1 MLLMVCMGIIMLNKM
16 KKLITRSLLILILI
30 CIVGYFSIANFY
42 KDVFMV
48 NTWINGVYCT
58 GKTVQEVNTELL
70 LKTKAPFL
78 TIESN
83 NGNIGEINMAKAAY
97 SEDYETGLQDH
108 LDNQNV
114 YKWPLYLFVEKNIE
128 ILPER
133 TWDEER
139 LKNLVIGLDV
149 VKEECPEELKVD
161 IVLGQNGYEL
171 YDNLYEVLQPELLA
185 EYVNQAFTIGETT
198 IRISESN
205 AYEDEKP
212 DKEQE
217 HERLI
222 WGELQEF
229 LNCGIV
235 YDMGAEK
242 ITLDK
247 SITSSF
253 VQTDEAGEF
262 LLDGNQRFQVDYEG
276 IDRFIDNLAKEYN
289 TVGTQLAFAA
299 TSGKTVLVDYVTYG
313 TELDV
318 EAEKEYLRK
327 AFAEGVSEVHIPTY
341 LKEGYVRGKNDVG
354 DTYIEVDMTAQK
366 LYCYKAG
373 ELLLETDIVTGN
385 MRRKWDTPAGVN
397 FVYNK
402 QKKRVLRGPGYAT
415 PVDFWMPVKGAIG
428 LHDADWRK
436 EFGGEIYLKNGSHGC
451 VNIPPE
457 IMPTI
462 YEEYEIGTPVIM
474 FY

>member
-1 MLLMVCMGIIMLNKM
+1 ML
-16 KKLITRSLLILILI
+16 LI
-30 CIVGYFSIANFY
+30 CIAGYFCIAHFY

-48 NTWINGVYCT
+48 NTWINGIYCT
-58 GKTVQEVNTELL
+58 GKTVNEVNTELL
-70 LKTKAPFL
+70 LNAKAPFL
-78 TIESN
+78 TIEDK
-83 NGNIGEINMAKAAY
+83 NGNIGEINMAKASY
-97 SEDYETGLQDH
+97 CEDYEVGLQNQ

-114 YKWPLYLFVEKNIE
+114 YKWPFYLFTVKNIE

-133 TWDEER
+133 TWDEEK
-139 LKNLVIGLDV
+139 LKTLVTELDV
-149 VKEECPEELKVD
+149 VKAERPEKLTVE
-161 IVLGQNGYEL
+161 IIMGQDGYEL
-171 YDNLYEVLQPELLA
+171 YDNLYGVFQPELFA
-185 EYVNQAFTIGETT
+185 ESVSMNFRIGETNT
-198 IRISESN
+198 KIADSE

-212 DKEQE
+212 TVDQE
-217 HERLI
+217 NIRGLWE
-222 WGELQEF
+222 ELQDF
-229 LNCGIV
+229 LDSGIV
-235 YDMGAEK
+235 YDMGAEQ
-242 ITLDK
+242 IILDK
-247 SITSSF
+247 TITSDF
-253 VQTDEAGEF
+253 VLKDESGAF
-262 LLDGNQRFQVDYEG
+262 ILDEKQRFQIDYEG

-299 TSGKTVLVDYVTYG
+299 TRGETVMVDYVTYG

-318 EAEKEYLRK
+318 EAEKAYLRD
-327 AFAEGVSEVHIPTY
+327 AFTDKIKEVHVPTY
-341 LKEGYVRGKNDVG
+341 LQEGYVRGKNDIG
-354 DTYIEVDMTAQK
+354 NTYIEVDMTNQK
-366 LYCYKAG
+366 LYCYKEG

-385 MRRKWDTPAGVN
+385 MKRKWDTPAGVN

-415 PVDFWMPVKGAIG
+415 PVDFWMPVKGSIG

-436 EFGGEIYLKNGSHGC
+436 EFGGDIYLKNGSHGC

>member
-1 MLLMVCMGIIMLNKM
+1 MNIDLNQIGNGALSSRFNREMEKVVKNM
-16 KKLITRSLLILILI
+16 KDPNTP
-30 CIVGYFSIANFY
+30 Y
-42 KDVFMV
+42 KDVRKI
-48 NTWINGVYCT
+48 TIT
-58 GKTVQEVNTELL
+58 
-70 LKTKAPFL
+70 L
-78 TIESN
+78 TF
-83 NGNIGEINMAKAAY
+83 K
-97 SEDYETGLQDH
+97 Q
-108 LDNQNV
+108 
-114 YKWPLYLFVEKNIE
+114 
-128 ILPER
+128 
-133 TWDEER
+133 DEER
-139 LKNLVIGLDV
+139 NAAACTVEVNSKLAKAKSFETNFGIGQDLKN
-149 VKEECPEELKVD
+149 
-161 IVLGQNGYEL
+161 GQY
-171 YDNLYEVLQPELLA
+171 
-185 EYVNQAFTIGETT
+185 
-198 IRISESN
+198 
-205 AYEDEKP
+205 
-212 DKEQE
+212 
-217 HERLI
+217 
-222 WGELQEF
+222 
-229 LNCGIV
+229 
-235 YDMGAEK
+235 
-242 ITLDK
+242 
-247 SITSSF
+247 
-253 VQTDEAGEF
+253 
-262 LLDGNQRFQVDYEG
+262 
-276 IDRFIDNLAKEYN
+276 LAKEYN